1 MALRTDPSG
10 PLGSAPEVRIE
21 RLVAGGDGIGRLA
34 DGRIVFVPGVVAAE
48 VVRVRLVD
56 HRRDYA
62 RAEVVEVVSA
72 AADRAVPPCTEVARG
87 CGGCDWQHL
96 AATAQLDAKVEVV
109 RDALRRTARIDDPP
123 VLAGGSVPAW
133 GYRTSLRLAAGPDGR
148 LGLRR
153 ARSHDVV
160 VLGSCSVA
168 HPALEAVMLAGR
180 AIGAEEVSLR
190 VSVATGECTALV
202 AWPDRRAGRR
212 SASFPD
218 GVAVGAEA
226 SLREVVAGRELR
238 VSAPSFFQSGPAA
251 AELLVDAVRSAGGAE
266 LSGAAS
272 VVDAYG
278 GVGLFAST
286 VVPTS
291 ARVVVVESSPSACA
305 DARHNLQAT
314 ESQVVEATVER
325 WSPVASDV
333 VIADPA
339 RAGLGA
345 DAAAVLAATGAGV
358 VVLVSCDP
366 VAAARDLRLLDGH
379 GYRLESCTVLDL
391 FPQSH
396 HVETVARMVK
406 V

>member
-1 MALRTDPSG
+1 MALRADPMG
-10 PLGSAPEVRIE
+10 PVGAAPEVRID
-21 RLVAGGDGIGRLA
+21 RLVAGGAGIGRLA
-34 DGRIVFVPGVVAAE
+34 DGRIVFVPGVVAGE
-48 VVRVRLVD
+48 VVRVRLVEQ
-56 HRRDYA
+56 RRDYA
-62 RAEVVEVVSA
+62 RAEVMQVVSA
-72 AADRAVPPCTEVARG
+72 AADRAAPPCPELAHG

-96 AATAQLDAKVEVV
+96 ATTAQLPAKVEVV

-123 VLAGGSVPAW
+123 VLAGASVPAW

-153 ARSHDVV
+153 NRSHAVV
-160 VLGSCSVA
+160 ALGSCSVA
-168 HPALEAVMLAGR
+168 HPALEAVLLASR
-180 AIGAEEVSLR
+180 AIGAEEVALR
-190 VSVATGECTALV
+190 VSVATGECTALLT
-202 AWPDRRAGRR
+202 WPDRRSARR
-212 SASFPD
+212 TTSFPD
-218 GVAVGAEA
+218 GVAVGVEA
-226 SLREVVAGRELR
+226 SLREVVAGCELR

-251 AELLVDAVRSAGGAE
+251 AGLLVTAVRNAGGIE
-266 LSGAAS
+266 LSTATS

-278 GVGLFAST
+278 GVGLFAAT
-286 VVPTS
+286 VAPMT
-291 ARVVVVESSPSACA
+291 ARVVLVESSPSACN

-314 ESQVVEATVER
+314 GGQVVESAVER
-325 WSPVASDV
+325 WAPVDADV

-345 DAAAVLAATGAGV
+345 DAAAVLAATGARV

-366 VAAARDLRLLDGH
+366 VAAARDVRLLDGH

-391 FPQSH
+391 FPQTH